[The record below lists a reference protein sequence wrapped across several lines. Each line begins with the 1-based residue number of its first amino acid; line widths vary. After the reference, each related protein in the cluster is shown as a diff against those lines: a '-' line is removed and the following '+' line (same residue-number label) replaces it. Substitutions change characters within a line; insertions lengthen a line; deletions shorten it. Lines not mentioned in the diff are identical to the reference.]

1 MFDKKAKLNNGIEMP
16 MIGLGT
22 WMNQDEKNLEES
34 IRNAIKS
41 GYRHIDT
48 AYIYGNEKMIGNILK
63 KIFSEGL
70 IKREDLFITSKL
82 WNSYHYNPELGIR
95 TSLKDLQLDYL
106 DLYLVHWPVTFV
118 SDEKCVS
125 KKNENGEDILDEF
138 DCLNVWHKMEE
149 LVEKKLTKSIGV
161 ANFGIK
167 NLSKVLD
174 NCKIKP
180 AVNQFEIH
188 PYLTQEELVDF
199 CKQKS
204 IQVISYSS
212 LGGTEPNRIKVREDP
227 EIIKIS
233 KKYNKTV
240 PQVILSWL
248 IQRDILV
255 IPKSTSDKHI
265 KENSETFTLKEEDF
279 KIISKLNSDYRYVV
293 LAEWG
298 PHRFD

>member
-22 WMNQDEKNLEES
+22 WMNQDEKNLEDS
-34 IRNAIKS
+34 IRNAITS
-41 GYRHIDT
+41 VYRHIDT

-82 WNSYHYNPELGIR
+82 WNSYHYNPELGLR

-138 DCLNVWHKMEE
+138 DCLSVWHKMEE

-188 PYLTQEELVDF
+188 PYLTKEELVDF

-233 KKYNKTV
+233 KKYNKIV

-265 KENSETFTLKEEDF
+265 KENSEIFTLKEEDF